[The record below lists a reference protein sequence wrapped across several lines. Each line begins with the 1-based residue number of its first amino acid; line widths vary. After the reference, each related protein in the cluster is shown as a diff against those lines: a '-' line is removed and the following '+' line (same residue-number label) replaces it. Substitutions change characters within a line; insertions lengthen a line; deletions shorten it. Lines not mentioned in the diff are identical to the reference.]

1 MTKILAITGGVGG
14 AKLALGLSKVLNED
28 EVLFLVNTGDDFQHL
43 GLEISPDVDS
53 LLYALSEK
61 NNPELGWGRKDE
73 SWNFISTLEELGEDA
88 WFRLGDRDLALHI
101 IRTQKLARGESIQQV
116 TDELSAALGIR
127 HRIAPMSQSKI
138 STIVETPDGKLGFQ
152 EYFVREKC
160 EPKVVNF
167 QFQGIETAEPNPVV
181 VSWLKKC
188 DGVVICPSNPY
199 VSVDPILKVPGLK
212 KLLRSK
218 PVIAVSPIVGG
229 LAIKGPAAKMMKELG
244 VPPSPIAVSDH
255 YGDLLSGF
263 VLDKTDGDQANDIS
277 IPSIVTQTVMVT
289 LQDRIDLAKQ
299 CVRFLEELA

>member
-160 EPKVVNF
+160 EPKVLNF

-212 KLLRSK
+212 ELLRSK

-263 VLDKTDGDQANDIS
+263 VLDKTDVDQANDIS

>member
-14 AKLALGLSKVLNED
+14 AKLALGLSKVLNEE

-88 WFRLGDRDLALHI
+88 WFRLGDRDLALHV

-116 TDELSAALGIR
+116 TDDISAALGIR

-138 STIVETPDGKLGFQ
+138 STIVETPGGKLGFQ

-181 VSWLKKC
+181 VSWLRQC

-212 KLLRSK
+212 ELLRSK

-263 VLDKTDGDQANDIS
+263 VLDKTDSDQANDIS

>member
-28 EVLFLVNTGDDFQHL
+28 EVLFLVKTGDDFQHL

-116 TDELSAALGIR
+116 TDELSAALGIK

-160 EPKVVNF
+160 EPKVLNF

-212 KLLRSK
+212 ELLRSK

>member
-101 IRTQKLARGESIQQV
+101 IRTQKLARGKSIQQV

-160 EPKVVNF
+160 EPKVINF

-212 KLLRSK
+212 ELLRSK

>member
-116 TDELSAALGIR
+116 TDELSAALGIK

-138 STIVETPDGKLGFQ
+138 STIVETPGGKLGFQ

-160 EPKVVNF
+160 EPKVLNF

-212 KLLRSK
+212 ELLRSK

-289 LQDRIDLAKQ
+289 LRDRIDLAKQ